1 LGDKLGDEL
10 ASIRESWI
18 PKLGRAE
25 H

>member
-18 PKLGRAE
+18 PKLGRVE
-25 H
+25 D